1 MRFWRL
7 LLNLKQALEDIHDR
21 LSRIEQ
27 GQSRLHRKV
36 GMIMAKQDEIN
47 ALVERLGTVTDGLR
61 SDIEA
66 IKAEHPEVDLSALEA
81 RVAGLEGLDAEYPA
95 APPQEPEIPVEP
107 QE

>member
-1 MRFWRL
+1 
-7 LLNLKQALEDIHDR
+7 
-21 LSRIEQ
+21 
-27 GQSRLHRKV
+27 
-36 GMIMAKQDEIN
+36 MAKQDEIN

-95 APPQEPEIPVEP
+95 APPQE
-107 QE
+107 

>member
-7 LLNLKQALEDIHDR
+7 LLNLAQALECIHEW
-21 LSRIEQ
+21 LSRIER
-27 GQSRLHRKV
+27 GQSHLHRKV
-36 GMIMAKQDEIN
+36 GLIMAKQDQIN
-47 ALVERLGTVTDGLR
+47 ALVERLSAVTDGLR

-95 APPQEPEIPVEP
+95 AAPQEENPAEP
-107 QE
+107 QQ

>member
-1 MRFWRL
+1 
-7 LLNLKQALEDIHDR
+7 
-21 LSRIEQ
+21 
-27 GQSRLHRKV
+27 
-36 GMIMAKQDEIN
+36 MAKQDEIN